1 MCYNKK
7 EVIHLKNII
16 LVKNLNDEASKRKIK
31 AALAETRVEYEVNIK
46 KECVI
51 VEGNYDMVVVAKK
64 IINDLGFIIL

>member
-31 AALAETRVEYEVNIK
+31 AALAETRVEYEVNIE